1 MLMSKALLI
10 IFQHSTSLLTDS
22 GNAENFAAYAAISKT
37 HILKTSGPSV
47 VIVSVCL
54 IHRIELYLN
63 NKEVT
68 PMATDY
74 ILFNHGVNTRETRPQ
89 PSYADPLFN
98 LIQRYYH
105 NPQGRA
111 LKKIALYWGDVNEDE
126 EQDLLKTYRA
136 SAIWQKLWF
145 LQFREQQLLQFVGDA
160 ALYISRSCG
169 ASVADALEKQ
179 AAAELQGYGS
189 RDDRLHIVTHSMGTI
204 ILFDMLFSAR
214 WDPVDAPGH
223 DSVAAIRS
231 GLFGVSPNP
240 GQGIRLGSISTMGS
254 PIGFFS
260 LMDVNQSMEDARDA
274 NGNIISTHDITPRL
288 EKLLDSLFKESGKKL
303 PWYNFLHPGDPIAY
317 PLEKLLPKL
326 VDGKSQYIDIQDI
339 LTHLTT
345 LSDLVAEPFS
355 QTLVALLHGG
365 EAHNSYWQSDL
376 VAQQIAQVIERAVQ
390 P

>member
-1 MLMSKALLI
+1 
-10 IFQHSTSLLTDS
+10 
-22 GNAENFAAYAAISKT
+22 
-37 HILKTSGPSV
+37 
-47 VIVSVCL
+47 
-54 IHRIELYLN
+54 
-63 NKEVT
+63 
-68 PMATDY
+68 
-74 ILFNHGVNTRETRPQ
+74 
-89 PSYADPLFN
+89 
-98 LIQRYYH
+98 
-105 NPQGRA
+105 
-111 LKKIALYWGDVNEDE
+111 
-126 EQDLLKTYRA
+126 
-136 SAIWQKLWF
+136 
-145 LQFREQQLLQFVGDA
+145 
-160 ALYISRSCG
+160 
-169 ASVADALEKQ
+169 
-179 AAAELQGYGS
+179 
-189 RDDRLHIVTHSMGTI
+189 MGTI

-223 DSVAAIRS
+223 DSVEVIRS

-260 LMDVNQSMEDARDA
+260 LMDVNQSTEDARDA

-345 LSDLVAEPFS
+345 LTDLVTEPFS
-355 QTLVALLHGG
+355 QTLFALLHGG

-376 VAQQIAQVIERAVQ
+376 VAQQIAHAIERGV
-390 P
+390 